1 MDSKH
6 LQTFMEIS
14 KMKIS
19 VVHSGNFKLDGG
31 AMFGVVPKTIW
42 NKLNP
47 SDENNLCNWAMRCL
61 LVEIG
66 ERKILIDAGIGN
78 KQSEKFFGHY
88 YLNGDFS
95 LKSSLSKLGIDSS
108 EITDVLLT
116 HLHFDHCG
124 GVVEKGENDQLML
137 AFPNAVHH
145 LTESHWNH
153 ANNPNPRE
161 KASFLKE
168 NFELIQQSGKL
179 NFINEGDFLA
189 DVIEI
194 KVFNGHTI
202 GMIAPVVHTLEG
214 QKIMYCADL
223 YPSAAH
229 IPANYVMSYD
239 IQPLITM
246 KERMEVNEWAFQNKV
261 IFFYEHDLS
270 VEASTVGRNEKGQY
284 FADRRGN
291 LIEFL

>member
-1 MDSKH
+1 
-6 LQTFMEIS
+6 
-14 KMKIS
+14 MKIS

-47 SDENNLCNWAMRCL
+47 SDEFNLCNWAMRCL
-61 LVEIG
+61 LVEKG
-66 ERKILIDAGIGN
+66 DRKILIDAGIGN
-78 KQSEKFFGHY
+78 KQSEKFFSHY
-88 YLNGDFS
+88 FLNGEYS
-95 LKSSLSKLGIDSS
+95 LNSSLNRIGVDASD
-108 EITDVLLT
+108 ITDVLLT

-124 GVVEKGENDQLML
+124 GVVNKNEDQSLSL
-137 AFPNAVHH
+137 AFPNATHH

-161 KASFLKE
+161 KASFLTE
-168 NFELIQQSGKL
+168 NFELIQTQGKL
-179 NFINEGDFLA
+179 NFVKEGDFLA

-202 GMIAPVVHTLEG
+202 GMIAPIIHTLEG

-229 IPANYVMSYD
+229 IPANYVMAYD

-246 KERMEVNEWAFQNKV
+246 NERMEMNQWAFENRV
-261 IFFYEHDLS
+261 IFFYEHDLN
-270 VEASTVGRNEKGQY
+270 VEASFVGKNEKGQF
-284 FADRRGN
+284 FAESPATLSQLLG
-291 LIEFL
+291 L